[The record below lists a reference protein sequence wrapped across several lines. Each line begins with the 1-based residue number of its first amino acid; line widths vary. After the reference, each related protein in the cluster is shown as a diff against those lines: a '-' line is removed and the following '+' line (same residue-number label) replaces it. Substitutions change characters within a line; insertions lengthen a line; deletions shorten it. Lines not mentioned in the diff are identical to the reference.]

1 MKLKILA
8 LILFCF
14 TATTVIAQRPPE
26 DISAKRHPN
35 LAAAQ
40 KFVEQAFNRIDQAQK
55 ANEWDLGGHAA
66 KAKQLLDQAN
76 AELKLAAETANREK
90 RER

>member
-1 MKLKILA
+1 MRLKILA
-8 LILFCF
+8 VILFCVA
-14 TATTVIAQRPPE
+14 ATTVGAQRPAE
-26 DISAKRHPN
+26 DVSAKRHPN

-40 KFVEQAFNRIDQAQK
+40 KLVEQAFNRIAEGQR

-76 AELKLAAETANREK
+76 AELKLAAETANRDK
-90 RER
+90 R

>member
-1 MKLKILA
+1 MKLRILA
-8 LILFCF
+8 LILFGF
-14 TATTVIAQRPPE
+14 AATTLGAQRPAE
-26 DISAKRHPN
+26 NISAKRHPN

-40 KFVEQAFNRIDQAQK
+40 KFVEQAFNRIDEAQR

-76 AELKLAAETANREK
+76 AELKLAAETANRDK
-90 RER
+90 R